1 MISRTGL
8 LCLRAGAR
16 PSVQGAAAGR
26 MGLLGARG
34 VATKKEDVVKHLKKA
49 GIISDVIPSLEPTV
63 QLSARFLSSGEEAAF
78 GNSIVPVD
86 AQGKPAIELLPFP
99 GEDGI
104 AKELQGKTAFVVMT
118 DPDAPSHDNPE
129 WAEFCHWIHKIQL
142 PTRKEGGEVI
152 HNAGKQ
158 TSEEIV
164 PYASPAPP
172 KDTGKH
178 RYVLL
183 VLEGGKDGK
192 DVKGPSE
199 DQRKKWGNEKAG
211 TSVQKWAEEN
221 GLTPIG
227 ANYFYAEAQKE
238 QSVDE
243 INHDKRGLAAGS
255 GYGG

>member
-1 MISRTGL
+1 MH
-8 LCLRAGAR
+8 
-16 PSVQGAAAGR
+16 QGALCSRA
-26 MGLLGARG
+26 
-34 VATKKEDVVKHLKKA
+34 
-49 GIISDVIPSLEPTV
+49 
-63 QLSARFLSSGEEAAF
+63 
-78 GNSIVPVD
+78 
-86 AQGKPAIELLPFP
+86 PAIYTHADQFRRHR
-99 GEDGI
+99 
-104 AKELQGKTAFVVMT
+104 AN
-118 DPDAPSHDNPE
+118 SHDNPE

-211 TSVQKWAEEN
+211 TGVQKWAEEN

-227 ANYFYAEAQKE
+227 EPTRRHESRARPLASEQADLSRRICTHSITQAQTTSTQRRRRNSRWTRSITISAVWPPGPVTE
-238 QSVDE
+238 VE
-243 INHDKRGLAAGS
+243 RTERRGDPTKVGVK
-255 GYGG
+255 